1 MPEVL
6 VVDDS
11 ISVRKALELTLRPQ
25 GLKVRS
31 AASGE
36 EALTAMR
43 ESLAEL
49 VIVDVVMPGLSG
61 FDVCRELRAQPAS
74 AGVPVLLISGIV
86 DAEVHRQAGEVGAT
100 GVLKKPFTPDE
111 LLPMVRAAL
120 EKAGTP
126 ADAPPTDYVRPSR
139 EPTVLPDDRPALN
152 GPPLVTDHPAGPAA
166 APPRP
171 ARLDHVA
178 LLGQLAQ
185 KPGVLGAAA
194 YDLGGAPRGAA
205 GQALPEQVGHY
216 ARFYLATAAVLGTH
230 AAAGPLATVQLEY
243 EGRSLLLAKEGDTLI
258 VCLLKDASSASVVKY
273 LLRAQ
278 HRHMA

>member
-36 EALTAMR
+36 EALKAMR
-43 ESLAEL
+43 EALAEL

-61 FDVCRELRAQPAS
+61 FEVCRELRARPES

-120 EKAGTP
+120 ENAGTP
-126 ADAPPTDYVRPSR
+126 AEAPPTDYVRPSR
-139 EPTVLPDDRPALN
+139 EPTVLPDDRPALS
-152 GPPLVTDHPAGPAA
+152 GPPLVTEQAA
-166 APPRP
+166 QTSRP
-171 ARLDHVA
+171 ARLDHAA

-194 YDLGGAPRGAA
+194 YDLSGAARGSA
-205 GQALPEQVGHY
+205 GQALPEQVGQY
-216 ARFYLATAAVLGTH
+216 ARFYLATADVLGTH
-230 AAAGPLATVQLEY
+230 AATGPLTSLQLEY

-278 HRHMA
+278 HRHLA